1 MSKFKVMTWSAKRF
15 PGGMCMALLTDN
27 SGKPLTVYGVWT
39 GRTEADAA
47 AAAKRDNYGQASRG
61 LGGK

>member
-1 MSKFKVMTWSAKRF
+1 MSKFKVTTWQARRF
-15 PGGMCMALLTDN
+15 NGAMCIALLTDN

-39 GRTEADAA
+39 GRTEADAE
-47 AAAKRDNYGQASRG
+47 AAAKRDNYGQVSSR